1 MNFFRRRPRRGNLV
15 TDAADPDTHS
25 LYISTP
31 EKDYIVSGKQ
41 KRQSYFSLRWRETTD
56 ADTVSPPPTAVVKK
70 VALSRGDGSGTS
82 DKHILRKRL
91 SRNLHGESKI
101 GGKPLKQRSIPGI
114 SYLINKRS
122 EAKLGNI
129 DNALLAVG
137 GQEGVGMEQ
146 QQQQHQKQ
154 REDEQ
159 HQQEQQQ
166 GIDEDR
172 TSESSGDESSGGES
186 DDTLATQNCDIE
198 TPAEYGADPTNSNNN
213 NNNDSGST
221 AASLSAGERSGAAAS
236 DLQAF
241 PSLATA
247 AGGNGSSA
255 GSLDRAQC
263 GASDGMARKC
273 KATDAAKPC
282 SAGLEG
288 HKNDDATLPKS
299 TRHRRRSLLLRMESP
314 TTPSH
319 LESSVATV
327 AADSGSKEL
336 LGRRRQLKLGRL
348 GAGRQVQEPQNSE
361 RKPHWHQQLVQR
373 RVASAVRSTFA
384 GIHSSAERGKTN
396 GILAL
401 PARMLTG
408 AGNNDNGSSS
418 SGSGD
423 DEPKHRLRIKTHS
436 RAQSV
441 MSKKRSGNGLG
452 RLFHPPPPTAAE
464 QARMDAW
471 TEDDDDFATSEYD
484 LTGVLFEL
492 PTASLLAAELRPTA
506 RKSDDGAKGS
516 RLSSTSTV
524 VDDSALSAEQSKR
537 LYCASAHKLQW
548 PANRRRGM
556 AALLH
561 IRNAMARAN
570 EHYIVASGGRRLSGL
585 TTVHAMVAEL
595 CARDDRFY
603 EGAVV
608 ARAQSRLRRIASA
621 AAVVSDRE
629 LIGFGSGDLVS
640 LDAADAGSGSG
651 AAAGGARYRRPRRHR
666 ASRRWR
672 MSQGCSVG
680 AGGCVAAA
688 ISAGGMS

>member
-1 MNFFRRRPRRGNLV
+1 MNFFRRRPRRGNLE
-15 TDAADPDTHS
+15 TDTADPDTHS
-25 LYISTP
+25 LYISAP

-56 ADTVSPPPTAVVKK
+56 GDTVSSPPTAVVKK
-70 VALSRGDGSGTS
+70 VALSRGDGSSTS
-82 DKHILRKRL
+82 DKYILRKRL

-101 GGKPLKQRSIPGI
+101 RGKPLKQRSIPGI

-122 EAKLGNI
+122 ESKLGNI
-129 DNALLAVG
+129 DNAMLAVG

-146 QQQQHQKQ
+146 QQQHQKQ

-159 HQQEQQQ
+159 HQQQQQ
-166 GIDEDR
+166 QNIDEDR
-172 TSESSGDESSGGES
+172 TSESSSDESSGGES

-213 NNNDSGST
+213 NDYGST

-241 PSLATA
+241 PSSVTA

-273 KATDAAKPC
+273 KATYAAKPC

-299 TRHRRRSLLLRMESP
+299 TRHRRRSLLLRTESP

-327 AADSGSKEL
+327 AADSGSKEP
-336 LGRRRQLKLGRL
+336 LGRRRQLTLGRL
-348 GAGRQVQEPQNSE
+348 GAGRQAQESQNNE
-361 RKPHWHQQLVQR
+361 RKLHWHQQLVQR
-373 RVASAVRSTFA
+373 RVALAVRSTFA
-384 GIHSSAERGKTN
+384 GIHSSTECGKTN
-396 GILAL
+396 VILAL

-408 AGNNDNGSSS
+408 AGNNDSGSSS
-418 SGSGD
+418 SSGD

-436 RAQSV
+436 RAQSA
-441 MSKKRSGNGLG
+441 MGKKRSGNGLG
-452 RLFHPPPPTAAE
+452 RLFHPPPPSAAE

-471 TEDDDDFATSEYD
+471 AADDDDFATNEYD

-492 PTASLLAAELRPTA
+492 PTASSLAAELQPTA

-570 EHYIVASGGRRLSGL
+570 EHYIVASGGRRLSGH

-608 ARAQSRLRRIASA
+608 VRAQSRLRRIASA

-640 LDAADAGSGSG
+640 LDAADVGSGSG
-651 AAAGGARYRRPRRHR
+651 AAAGGARYRRSRRHR
-666 ASRRWR
+666 ASRQWR

>member
-1 MNFFRRRPRRGNLV
+1 
-15 TDAADPDTHS
+15 
-25 LYISTP
+25 
-31 EKDYIVSGKQ
+31 
-41 KRQSYFSLRWRETTD
+41 
-56 ADTVSPPPTAVVKK
+56 
-70 VALSRGDGSGTS
+70 
-82 DKHILRKRL
+82 
-91 SRNLHGESKI
+91 
-101 GGKPLKQRSIPGI
+101 
-114 SYLINKRS
+114 
-122 EAKLGNI
+122 
-129 DNALLAVG
+129 
-137 GQEGVGMEQ
+137 ME

-154 REDEQ
+154 LEDEQ

-166 GIDEDR
+166 AIDEDR

-198 TPAEYGADPTNSNNN
+198 APAEYGADLTNSSSSSSRNNNSN

-241 PSLATA
+241 PSSATA

-273 KATDAAKPC
+273 KAIDAAKPC

-408 AGNNDNGSSS
+408 AGNSDNGSSSS

-452 RLFHPPPPTAAE
+452 RL
-464 QARMDAW
+464 
-471 TEDDDDFATSEYD
+471 
-484 LTGVLFEL
+484 
-492 PTASLLAAELRPTA
+492 
-506 RKSDDGAKGS
+506 
-516 RLSSTSTV
+516 
-524 VDDSALSAEQSKR
+524 
-537 LYCASAHKLQW
+537 
-548 PANRRRGM
+548 
-556 AALLH
+556 
-561 IRNAMARAN
+561 
-570 EHYIVASGGRRLSGL
+570 
-585 TTVHAMVAEL
+585 
-595 CARDDRFY
+595 
-603 EGAVV
+603 
-608 ARAQSRLRRIASA
+608 
-621 AAVVSDRE
+621 
-629 LIGFGSGDLVS
+629 
-640 LDAADAGSGSG
+640 
-651 AAAGGARYRRPRRHR
+651 
-666 ASRRWR
+666 
-672 MSQGCSVG
+672 
-680 AGGCVAAA
+680 
-688 ISAGGMS
+688 